1 MEPPSSLASLPTSGP
16 CRSTVGPLNEWMRAP
31 NNDSD
36 DDEEEEVKG
45 AEVQVSVPDS
55 GICAY

>member
-1 MEPPSSLASLPTSGP
+1 M
-16 CRSTVGPLNEWMRAP
+16 CPLNEWMRAP

-36 DDEEEEVKG
+36 DDREEEVKG

>member
-1 MEPPSSLASLPTSGP
+1 MASLPTSGP

-31 NNDSD
+31 NNDRD

-45 AEVQVSVPDS
+45 AEV
-55 GICAY
+55 

>member
-1 MEPPSSLASLPTSGP
+1 MASLPTSGP

-45 AEVQVSVPDS
+45 AEVQVS
-55 GICAY
+55 GICAF

>member
-1 MEPPSSLASLPTSGP
+1 MEPPSLLASLHTLGP
-16 CRSTVGPLNEWMRAP
+16 CTSTACPLNEWMRAS

-45 AEVQVSVPDS
+45 AKIQVSVPDS

>member
-1 MEPPSSLASLPTSGP
+1 MASLPTSGP

-45 AEVQVSVPDS
+45 AEV
-55 GICAY
+55 

>member
-1 MEPPSSLASLPTSGP
+1 M
-16 CRSTVGPLNEWMRAP
+16 GPLNEWMRAP

-45 AEVQVSVPDS
+45 AEIQVPGPDS
-55 GICAY
+55 GLCAY

>member
-1 MEPPSSLASLPTSGP
+1 M
-16 CRSTVGPLNEWMRAP
+16 GPLNEWMRAP

-45 AEVQVSVPDS
+45 AEVQVS
-55 GICAY
+55 GICGY

>member
-1 MEPPSSLASLPTSGP
+1 MASLPTSGP
-16 CRSTVGPLNEWMRAP
+16 CRSTVGPLNEWMRA
-31 NNDSD
+31 NDSD

-55 GICAY
+55 GVCAY

>member
-1 MEPPSSLASLPTSGP
+1 MASLPTSGP

-45 AEVQVSVPDS
+45 AEVQVS
-55 GICAY
+55 GICEY